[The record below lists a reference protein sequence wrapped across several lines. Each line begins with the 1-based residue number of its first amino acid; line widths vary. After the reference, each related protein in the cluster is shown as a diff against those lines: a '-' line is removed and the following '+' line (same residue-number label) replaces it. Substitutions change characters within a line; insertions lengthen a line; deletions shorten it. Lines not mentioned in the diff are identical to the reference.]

1 MVLRLDSILVDK
13 PLVVFRLRLR
23 FIFMIGVHGVCT
35 YQQVIS
41 ALQKADV

>member
-1 MVLRLDSILVDK
+1 MALRLDSILFDK
-13 PLVVFRLRLR
+13 PLVVLRLR
-23 FIFMIGVHGVCT
+23 FLFIFMIGVHGVCT